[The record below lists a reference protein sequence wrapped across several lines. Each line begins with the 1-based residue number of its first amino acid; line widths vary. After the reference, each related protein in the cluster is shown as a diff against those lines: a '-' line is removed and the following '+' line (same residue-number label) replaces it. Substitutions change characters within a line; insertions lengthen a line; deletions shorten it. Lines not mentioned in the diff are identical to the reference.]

1 MLENAPVKTF
11 RCTLKRLLLVSLV
24 ALTSLAC
31 FADIRTHLPARGRAD
46 SSVLPIDSRIGMVAQ
61 PDSSEHHIF
70 LSDALSSEAYGYDWM
85 QRYVSDA
92 SRDEISRSLG
102 SWLSENLSVQ
112 GFLMSQALAN
122 ADGSVSIS
130 IRLGDDVLCFVVGEV
145 PSSDSPAPKDGSNDV
160 LPLEDPSP
168 SLAIVAARM
177 L

>member
-1 MLENAPVKTF
+1 
-11 RCTLKRLLLVSLV
+11 
-24 ALTSLAC
+24 
-31 FADIRTHLPARGRAD
+31 
-46 SSVLPIDSRIGMVAQ
+46 MVAQ

-102 SWLSENLSVQ
+102 SWLSENLPVQ